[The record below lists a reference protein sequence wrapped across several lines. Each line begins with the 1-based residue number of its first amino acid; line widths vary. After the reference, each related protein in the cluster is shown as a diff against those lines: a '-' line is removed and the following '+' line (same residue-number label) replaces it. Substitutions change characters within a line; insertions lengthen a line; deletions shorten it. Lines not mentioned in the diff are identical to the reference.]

1 MFELKLNKPQ
11 ANKPQPVKKI
21 NKLFEGAMD
30 DTPAQ
35 ETAKPKMGQYFA
47 EMSQKSYEKV

>member
-1 MFELKLNKPQ
+1 MFELKLNKP
-11 ANKPQPVKKI
+11 AGNKPQPVRKP
-21 NKLFEGAMD
+21 NKLFEGAME

-35 ETAKPKMGQYFA
+35 ETARPKMGQYFA